1 MKRIVF
7 DIDGTLCDERETFEK
22 FLAKPN
28 QELIQLVNECA
39 ENNIFVILYT
49 GRSWSEYKITE
60 RWLKDH
66 GVRYDLLICG
76 KPIYD
81 LWIDDRAL
89 NPNLNLKEIKEKI
102 KHV

>member
-7 DIDGTLCDERETFEK
+7 DIDGTLCEERETFEK
-22 FLAKPN
+22 PLASPRPEVIK
-28 QELIQLVNECA
+28 LVNTCKD
-39 ENNIFVILYT
+39 NDIFVILYT

-60 RWLKDH
+60 KWLNDH
-66 GVRYDLLICG
+66 NVRYDILMCG

-89 NPNLNLKEIKEKI
+89 NPNVNLEKI
-102 KHV
+102 KERIKNG